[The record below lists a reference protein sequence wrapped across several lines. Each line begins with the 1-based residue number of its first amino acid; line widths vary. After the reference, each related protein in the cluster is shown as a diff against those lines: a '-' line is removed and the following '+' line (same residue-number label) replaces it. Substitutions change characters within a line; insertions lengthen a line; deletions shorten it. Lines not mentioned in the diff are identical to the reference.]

1 MSNYIGLRFHIEASK
16 CPPVQTCNV
25 LSQRQGLMLDGPLL
39 STWQFLCHSC
49 LYWSRLPIFI
59 RTSNLILYSWT
70 VLICS
75 LQPRCSQLEQ
85 PNQPPVPLP
94 TPQACPQAGHEEK
107 QHRQS
112 CIMCWSWKGS
122 AWATSTQSAL
132 THHGLPGINSSLEPP
147 HFKHDQF
154 ILPILETMPVFCF
167 YLITPENQSF
177 RHWCEL
183 LYLEEY

>member
-1 MSNYIGLRFHIEASK
+1 
-16 CPPVQTCNV
+16 
-25 LSQRQGLMLDGPLL
+25 MLDGPLL

-183 LYLEEY
+183 LYLEEH